1 MNDSFI
7 LRDRLW
13 REANERITLSSYA
26 ALSEKSK
33 GRTNPEAQDM
43 FRTVYE
49 RDRDRII
56 HSKAFRR
63 LKHKTQVFINP
74 DGDHFITRMT
84 HTLQVTQV

>member
-26 ALSEKSK
+26 ALAEKSK
-33 GRTNPEAQDM
+33 GRAKPEDHDM
-43 FRTVYE
+43 FRTIYE

-56 HSKAFRR
+56 H
-63 LKHKTQVFINP
+63 
-74 DGDHFITRMT
+74 
-84 HTLQVTQV
+84 